1 MDNYQ
6 IDREY
11 ELIIGDYRKSDNAII
26 IPNLQCTFDI
36 SKSSSNKKRTN
47 SASIEIYNLNDE
59 HRAIIEQEEYI
70 AAVFSAG
77 YIDAGMARLFAGQV
91 VESSTRKSGTDIV
104 TQIKMGSGYTDLNHE
119 LLSKLASPG
128 QTYKDVY
135 ETIRK
140 SLPSVVRGVYNGT
153 NLNNQVINGYPLIG
167 EPRRMLDELSELTQ
181 TEWRVD
187 DGVLYVNNSDG
198 SINDNLNLC
207 YIVSEDSGLVERP
220 YKVSGDK
227 QRTKKDKSKK
237 KGIQF
242 KCLLNPRIVPG
253 EIIKL
258 EYPNFNGYYKVDSVR
273 MSGDWRGN
281 PWYSEVFCSD
291 KVKV

>member
-1 MDNYQ
+1 MAIYQ

-11 ELIIGDYRKSDNAII
+11 ELIIGDYRKSDNAIV
-26 IPNLQCTFDI
+26 IPNLQCTFEI
-36 SKSSSNKKRTN
+36 SKSSSNKKKSN
-47 SASIEIYNLNDE
+47 SATIEIYNLNDE
-59 HRAIIEQEEYI
+59 HRALIEQEYV

-77 YIDAGMARLFAGQV
+77 FINPGMARLFAGQV
-91 VESSTRKSGTDIV
+91 VDSSTRKSGTEII
-104 TQIKMGSGYTDLNHE
+104 TQVKMGSGYTDLNHE
-119 LLSKLASPG
+119 LISQLAAPG
-128 QTYKDVY
+128 QSYRDVY
-135 ETIRK
+135 EEIRK

-167 EPRRMLDELSELTQ
+167 EPRRILDELSELTQ

-187 DGVLYVNNSDG
+187 DGVLYVNDQSG
-198 SINDNLNLC
+198 GINDNLKLC
-207 YIVSEDSGLVERP
+207 YIISEESGLIERP
-220 YKVSGDK
+220 YRVAGDK
-227 QRTKKDKSKK
+227 RRTKKDKIKK

-253 EIIKL
+253 EYIKL
-258 EYPNFNGYYKVDSVR
+258 EYPNFDGYYKVDSVR
-273 MSGDWRGN
+273 MYGDFRGN